1 MAAKSKKIAAKHS
14 GLTLSEDKK
23 VVSHIQRDD
32 GEWIQNTVMIEDCDV
47 PFKYRRKKKY
57 KNLKGALVNLSYYP
71 ETKVIAGL
79 EFETMKVVK
88 ISRA

>member
-1 MAAKSKKIAAKHS
+1 MAAKSKKLVAKHS

>member
-1 MAAKSKKIAAKHS
+1 MPSKSKKLVAKHPD
-14 GLTLSEDKK
+14 LTLSEDKK
-23 VVSHIQRDD
+23 VVSHVQRDD
-32 GEWIQNTVMIEDCDV
+32 GEWIQNTVMIEGCDV

-57 KNLKGALVNLSYYP
+57 KNLKGCLVNLSYYP
-71 ETKVIAGL
+71 ETRVVAGL